1 MNANQFNKFCH
12 TVAVISLYVV
22 ILAGLLYAAWRLGV
36 W

>member
-1 MNANQFNKFCH
+1 MNHHKFNKFCH